1 METKNQVG
9 FRIYQD
15 IKRPPQELVEAFRGI
30 SSCCVSDQTSRMYC
44 LSPSLRPLTMQPLLG
59 VALTVRT
66 SQGDNLMIHKAI
78 DMAQPGDVIVV
89 SAGGQSARS
98 VVGEMMVR
106 HAAARGVAGFVI
118 DGMTRDPAGIRE
130 AGIPVYS
137 LGNVILGS
145 LRAGPGEINVPI
157 SCGGSVVMPGDI
169 ILGDADGIVSLR
181 PADAKE
187 IVGVAREKHE
197 KELAKQVK
205 YRAGAVSASDRSWID
220 KALSEKR
227 VPVLGRWGADDE
239 S

>member
-15 IKRPPQELVEAFRGI
+15 VKRPPQELVEAFRGI

-44 LSPSLRPLTMQPLLG
+44 LSPSLRPLTTLPLLG

-78 DMAQPGDVIVV
+78 DMAKPGDVIVV

-98 VVGEMMVR
+98 VVGEMMAR

-130 AGIPVYS
+130 VGIPVYS

-145 LRAGPGEINVPI
+145 
-157 SCGGSVVMPGDI
+157 GGSVVMPGDI

-187 IVGVAREKHE
+187 IVGAAREKHE
-197 KELAKQVK
+197 KELAKQAK
-205 YRAGAVSASDRSWID
+205 YRTGAVSASDRSWID
-220 KALSEKR
+220 KALNEKK